1 MPKLH
6 KRIPLKLV
14 LEKGRFTP
22 PGENLVALEVE
33 RCKALPALLPE
44 HLLCMIT
51 ILVFMRAQGIVLKD
65 TGVQQLGPEILPLR
79 LPGIDTPR
87 WGQLATSRA
96 RPYQKPQGGFRF

>member
-1 MPKLH
+1 MYCHPTDKKPSVEGGDHGDEEKWLQLYGDFTMPKLH

-65 TGVQQLGPEILPLR
+65 TG
-79 LPGIDTPR
+79 T
-87 WGQLATSRA
+87 ATGA
-96 RPYQKPQGGFRF
+96 